1 MDGLLALIV
10 AMVVFALLIF
20 VVSRTAKTITLIG
33 LGVVAVLV
41 LLAIG
46 LLEGL

>member
-20 VVSRTAKTITLIG
+20 LVSRSAGKIVLIG
-33 LGVVAVLV
+33 FGVVAVLV
-41 LLAIG
+41 LLALGILG
-46 LLEGL
+46 D